1 MANLL
6 QSEHLGR
13 TEFYIW
19 WGMVVGGS
27 EWEDNQKDESI
38 SKHKIHSRDDISGWG
53 YRAKVAI
60 LGYDPRLVKENTIK
74 NSELVMA
81 EVMLPVTGGGGIGG
95 GVQTPSIGNNSFVV
109 GFYKDGVSAREP
121 IIMGVL
127 PNVAQSRL
135 DEYNKP
141 ETVRYDASSG
151 YKDGK
156 QPGPADPVANDALW
170 LEGGDGGTPIQEA
183 AEAVRPSTLM
193 LKAQLD
199 DGKRVFPMPQT
210 LNCQKKNGPLEGVQ
224 IVLQELSKVIGL
236 SKAAKGIEKASDA
249 LKNANAMITTAT
261 NVISSYT
268 RGMMQDMRTEVLN
281 QVNRVT
287 QTVLDIFPPNLRPA
301 TSNGKTNPILDSVT
315 CAFNKALGS
324 TRGLIGSF
332 LNDFVGGAV
341 NTALGAVSALGGVL
355 TGTLGGVLGSVSG
368 ALGGLSS
375 LADSAAGLLSDP
387 VGALGGAAAGLLGG
401 GGIGGAVGG
410 LLGGGGIGGAVGGI
424 ASKAFGALDVV
435 FGALN
440 LFSCKEELG
449 CGKVN
454 ASSALSGEE
463 PFGNILKSAKSSIKD
478 LASIPDQLLNAVDQA
493 TGIVEGA
500 VSDLAGIPGQS
511 LSNLENDLSSELLS
525 LTGLNIDVSLT
536 TEEFDDS
543 SANKSS
549 LSTSKLNDLIQK
561 NASSRKTDIFGI
573 DNTNLAADSQN
584 NTNNEQVKQEEI
596 RQSAKANSGPI
607 LSGPPQISSSGG
619 GKAPVESIGNPV
631 ISPSGELLAIDLN
644 PNVGGF
650 TNPPSVI
657 VSDSSGQ
664 GRGADVIT
672 LLESG
677 DGEKFD
683 IEGCGNPDVQPT
695 YPNINEN
702 LLPFT
707 GKVVPDLNSED
718 NETELI
724 GGGQKQNPPLSPLT
738 PSLIPVEKPTPPT
751 GRKIDKFIIRD
762 SGVGYLPKPDG
773 SSGFAGQV
781 FSNPE
786 DTIVFCGGY
795 NVFPPCGNVTVEK
808 GSIVYIPLGTEGTIF
823 DSVSGD
829 VVQSFIGRGPTNGIE
844 VLESG
849 VLATPCVTREEVIPP
864 PPTNNF
870 SSVNTNIPQSGGEP
884 NIPQSGGE
892 PNTYD
897 VALEIG
903 DIYIDDPGINY
914 SPDDVIVLEPS
925 NGAELEPKYDE
936 DGRLLEVKII
946 NPGIGFTE
954 FPVVKIPST
963 TGVRAKIVPI
973 FNIIRIDNT
982 QTEQT
987 PVPQGVDLISV
998 VDCVGI
1004 IPPKREFD
1012 IVPQ

>member
-1 MANLL
+1 MAANLL

-27 EWEDNQKDESI
+27 EWEDNQKDEPI

-156 QPGPADPVANDALW
+156 QPGPVDPVANDALW

-224 IVLQELSKVIGL
+224 IVLQELSKVIDL

-249 LKNANAMITTAT
+249 LKNANAMVTTAT

-315 CAFNKALGS
+315 CAFNKALSS

-387 VGALGGAAAGLLGG
+387 VGALGGAVGGLLGG

-410 LLGGGGIGGAVGGI
+410 LLGGGGIGGAVGDI

-440 LFSCKEELG
+440 LFSCNENLG

-454 ASSALSGEE
+454 ASSALGGEE
-463 PFGNILKSAKSSIKD
+463 PFGNLIKSAKSSIKD
-478 LASIPDQLLNAVDQA
+478 LTSIPDQLLNSVDQA
-493 TGIVEGA
+493 TGIIEGA
-500 VSDLAGIPGQS
+500 VSDLEGVPEQS
-511 LSNLENDLSSELLS
+511 LSNLENNLSSELLS
-525 LTGLNIDVSLT
+525 LTGLNIDVNLT
-536 TEEFDDS
+536 TGEFDDS
-543 SANKSS
+543 SAEKST
-549 LSTSKLNDLIQK
+549 LATSKLNDLIQK
-561 NASSRKTDIFGI
+561 SASSRTTNIFGI
-573 DNTNLAADSQN
+573 DNTNLVADSQN
-584 NTNNEQVKQEEI
+584 NTNNEQVNQEEI
-596 RQSAKANSGPI
+596 RQSAKASSGPI

-619 GKAPVESIGNPV
+619 GKDPIELIGNPI

-644 PNVGGF
+644 PNIGGF
-650 TNPPSVI
+650 TNPPSII

-672 LLESG
+672 ILKTG
-677 DGEKFD
+677 DTEKFD
-683 IEGCGNPDVQPT
+683 IEGCGNSDIQPT

-702 LLPFT
+702 LLSFT
-707 GKVVPDLNSED
+707 GKMVPDLNSED
-718 NETELI
+718 NKTELI

-738 PSLIPVEKPTPPT
+738 PSLVSIERPTPPT
-751 GRKIDKFIIRD
+751 GRQIDKFIIRD

-773 SSGFAGQV
+773 SSGFGGQV

-786 DTIVFCGGY
+786 DTIVFCPGGGY
-795 NVFPPCGNVTVEK
+795 NVFPPCVNVTVEK

-844 VLESG
+844 VLKSG

-870 SSVNTNIPQSGGEP
+870 SSVNTNIPQSG
-884 NIPQSGGE
+884 SE

-897 VALEIG
+897 IALEIG

-925 NGAELEPKYDE
+925 NGAKLEPKYDE
-936 DGRLLEVKII
+936 DGRLLEVKIT